1 MFTVLK
7 SWFLGV
13 RAPLYLSAT
22 PATGRLTLAEQQNDE
37 VSIAFIRADVNAPAA
52 AARGHGMAIVEI
64 YRSRQSRAEYLAEWL
79 AAQAEI
85 GGHVRSSTAGNCP
98 GDTGRQLPAG
108 NGGCNTGG
116 QLPAANSPG
125 DTGRQLPAGTGRCDT
140 GGQLPAGKS
149 PGDTGRQLPA
159 GISRSDTGGQPSAG
173 CGERRVATVSHDRRE
188 ALRPHARRNAPA
200 RPLRPARFRG
210 PQRSGDTSTDLD
222 RPARIHPPGMEPCLP
237 KHAVHISR
245 CMTELGQD
253 EPSGAAGMVSIGT
266 LAGVEALGLSR
277 SIQDLGRGW

>member
-37 VSIAFIRADVNAPAA
+37 VSIAFIRADVNAPAT

-79 AAQAEI
+79 AAQAGI

-108 NGGCNTGG
+108 NG
-116 QLPAANSPG
+116 
-125 DTGRQLPAGTGRCDT
+125 RCDT
-140 GGQLPAGKS
+140 GGQLPAG
-149 PGDTGRQLPA
+149 
-159 GISRSDTGGQPSAG
+159 ISRNDTGGQPSAG
-173 CGERRVATVSHDRRE
+173 CGERRVATASHDRRE

>member
-37 VSIAFIRADVNAPAA
+37 VSIAFIRADVNAPAT

-108 NGGCNTGG
+108 NG
-116 QLPAANSPG
+116 
-125 DTGRQLPAGTGRCDT
+125 RCDT
-140 GGQLPAGKS
+140 GGQLPAG
-149 PGDTGRQLPA
+149 
-159 GISRSDTGGQPSAG
+159 ISRNDTGGQPSAG
-173 CGERRVATVSHDRRE
+173 CGERRVATASHDRRE

>member
-37 VSIAFIRADVNAPAA
+37 VSIAFIRADVNAPAT

-116 QLPAANSPG
+116 QLPAGNSPG
-125 DTGRQLPAGTGRCDT
+125 DTGRQLPAGNGRCDT
-140 GGQLPAGKS
+140 GG
-149 PGDTGRQLPA
+149 QLPA

-173 CGERRVATVSHDRRE
+173 CGERRVATASHDRRE

-210 PQRSGDTSTDLD
+210 PQRSRDTSTDLD